1 LNPCF
6 DSSKKQFFGGIKELG
21 FDFTPNGSI
30 GFLQSF
36 YILLNFELNLSS
48 SCWKRVYFLL
58 LMDTVSNKD
67 SNANANG
74 CMNKPVDV
82 ASLDCKKIEDHVNGK
97 NDCDS
102 NSKRGGIAR
111 KLNKTCRRVQW
122 NDTLGKKLVEV
133 LEYELR

>member
-1 LNPCF
+1 
-6 DSSKKQFFGGIKELG
+6 
-21 FDFTPNGSI
+21 
-30 GFLQSF
+30 
-36 YILLNFELNLSS
+36 
-48 SCWKRVYFLL
+48 
-58 LMDTVSNKD
+58 MDTVSNKD
-67 SNANANG
+67 SNANSNSNSNANG
-74 CMNKPVDV
+74 CMNKPVDM

>member
-1 LNPCF
+1 
-6 DSSKKQFFGGIKELG
+6 
-21 FDFTPNGSI
+21 
-30 GFLQSF
+30 
-36 YILLNFELNLSS
+36 
-48 SCWKRVYFLL
+48 
-58 LMDTVSNKD
+58 MDTVSNKD

-133 LEYELR
+133 LEYELSDASDSEDEDACICTIM